1 MLNNTNN
8 TKTIL
13 INNTSNN
20 STNNEEEN
28 RLIINADFF
37 KLHNFY
43 INKIV
48 VENDL
53 YIEVVF
59 NNKLTTQIRLFELHK
74 NLYKNT
80 TVLKRNGVEYDGEE
94 KQLFIT
100 KIKSSINKL
109 FKF

>member
-13 INNTSNN
+13 IDNTSNN
-20 STNNEEEN
+20 SNKEAEN

-43 INKIV
+43 INKIAV
-48 VENDL
+48 DNDL
-53 YIEVVF
+53 YIEVVA

-80 TVLKRNGVEYDGEE
+80 TVLTRNGVEYDGVE
-94 KQLFIT
+94 KQLFIS